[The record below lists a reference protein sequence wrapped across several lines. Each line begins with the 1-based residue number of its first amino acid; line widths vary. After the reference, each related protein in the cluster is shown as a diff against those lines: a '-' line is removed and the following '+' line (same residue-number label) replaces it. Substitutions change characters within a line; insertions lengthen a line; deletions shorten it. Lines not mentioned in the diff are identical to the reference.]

1 MCMDKSAENK
11 YNVKL
16 FWARTILP
24 IILALVFLFLF
35 LKSYRILTLFAINPT
50 YFFSLSLAVPSLFFT
65 GLAIYVNKKDIWIT
79 GSIKITLIFAVIFAI
94 GYNLGYTY
102 FLNEA
107 TNKIIHDPAKYERA
121 VRLSSLYADRRLD
134 VFPTEIPEG
143 AEDVMFTYIP
153 LYRYGK
159 ESVTA
164 YYKTDRETV
173 DELIDHF
180 ENKCIW
186 HGDVATA
193 QIFDVQMKYEHYKYT
208 PYESLHAEPLPD
220 SFELYLFASQHLE
233 TDAFGMLTYAAISE
247 ETCEVILSSAFWWN

>member
-1 MCMDKSAENK
+1 MAPSAEK
-11 YNVKL
+11 RYEIRL
-16 FWARTILP
+16 FFKRTTLP
-24 IILALVFLFLF
+24 ILAALIFLYLF
-35 LKSYRILTLFAINPT
+35 LKGYLTLTLYAINPT
-50 YFFSLSLAVPSLFFT
+50 YVFSLVLAVPFLFFT
-65 GLAIYVNKKDIWIT
+65 GLAIYVNVKDVWVT
-79 GSIKITLIFAVIFAI
+79 GSIKTTVIFAVIFAI
-94 GYNLGYTY
+94 SYNLGYTY

-107 TNKIIHDPAKYERA
+107 TNKIINDPAKYPRA
-121 VRLSSLYADRRLD
+121 VRLSSLYEDRELD
-134 VFPTEIPEG
+134 VFPKEIPQN

-173 DELIDHF
+173 EELVDHF

-208 PYESLHAEPLPD
+208 PYESLHADPLPD

-233 TDAFGMLTYAAISE
+233 TDAYGILTYAAVNGK
-247 ETCEVILSSAFWWN
+247 TCEVILSSAFWWN